1 MTTKRKKLVPITYK
15 EFCKN
20 HICVLCPE
28 YNKEQKRCCI
38 STDLR
43 IAENEVYIDQNN
55 HYVFKVKKM
64 KEKTFNDFWEE
75 LKAESPEIRKE
86 LEEAEKNSELM
97 IDITA
102 AVRDLLDEKDSE
114 KWVSVDFYLPDSYRD
129 VIVCL
134 ETREVYCGW
143 YAPDSRIWHNMNG
156 AEIESVTYWR
166 EMPDP
171 PRMEKKNEKL

>member
-1 MTTKRKKLVPITYK
+1 MATKRKKLVPITYR
-15 EFCKN
+15 EFCRN
-20 HICVLCPE
+20 HICALCSE

-38 STDLR
+38 ETDLR
-43 IAENEVYIDQNN
+43 IAKNAEYINQNG

-75 LKAESPEIRKE
+75 LKAESPEIRKK

-114 KWVSVDFYLPDSYRD
+114 KWVSVDYYLPDTDRD
-129 VIVCL
+129 VLVYTDTNDMFRCWYNSDEKHWVRDGIVL
-134 ETREVYCGW
+134 VKDIT
-143 YAPDSRIWHNMNG
+143 H
-156 AEIESVTYWR
+156 WR
-166 EMPDP
+166 ELPNP
-171 PRMEKKNEKL
+171 PRMVECAK

>member
-15 EFCKN
+15 EFCRN
-20 HICVLCPE
+20 HICALCSE

-38 STDLR
+38 ETDLR
-43 IAENEVYIDQNN
+43 IAENAEYINQNG

-97 IDITA
+97 MNIMVT
-102 AVRDLLDEKDSE
+102 VRDLLDEKDSE
-114 KWVSVDFYLPDSYRD
+114 KWVSVDFYLPDTDRD
-129 VIVCL
+129 VLVYSNIRGVLKCWYNSVGKYWVKDGIEL
-134 ETREVYCGW
+134 FEDVTHWREL
-143 YAPDSRIWHNMNG
+143 PDS
-156 AEIESVTYWR
+156 
-166 EMPDP
+166 
-171 PRMEKKNEKL
+171 PRTEEKE